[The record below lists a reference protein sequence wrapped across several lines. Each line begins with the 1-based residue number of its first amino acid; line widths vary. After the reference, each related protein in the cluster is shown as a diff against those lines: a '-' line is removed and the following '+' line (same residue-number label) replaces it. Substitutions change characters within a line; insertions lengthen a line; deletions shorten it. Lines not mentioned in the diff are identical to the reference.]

1 MLFEEIFDFELEFV
15 QLAAFELHAAD
26 EGGTSDPYVN
36 ISIKG

>member
-15 QLAAFELHAAD
+15 QLTASDLHAAD
-26 EGGTSDPYVN
+26 EGGTSDPYIN